1 MIPKIV
7 IPMGEFP
14 KLPSRKV
21 DRKALKRIAEEMD
34 PLEIGQYALS
44 GPGERHKVTPVE
56 TESES
61 VLESMWADIFQLPAS
76 EIGREA
82 SFLSLGGDS
91 ISAISLSSMARKAG
105 FILSVTNILRHPS
118 LAEMATKMAANVVDD
133 SKPKREFILPEAVR
147 TAAEAAG
154 LDWEQDVEYGKLLN
168 VSFKPSRYLQ
178 V

>member
-34 PLEIGQYALS
+34 QLAISEYALS
-44 GPGERHKVTPVE
+44 GPGEKHKVVKVE
-56 TESES
+56 TEQEAI
-61 VLESMWADIFQLPAS
+61 LESIWSDIFKLPTS

-105 FILSVTNILRHPS
+105 YILSVTNILRFPD
-118 LAEMATKMAANVVDD
+118 LAAMASKMQIDTVDD
-133 SKPKREFILPEAVR
+133 SKPKREFVVPEEAKTAVVS
-147 TAAEAAG
+147 AG
-154 LDWEQDVEYGKLLN
+154 LNYEQDVEYGKYTDN
-168 VSFKPSRYLQ
+168 NQ
-178 V
+178 